1 MEITSSGRC
10 FLPFADPS
18 NRFVMELAGVLQ
30 MKLRFYSGAIG
41 VDRAHAEMEAIAD
54 LTCASSVSYEL
65 EYFQLSVGGLGD
77 TVIILSSH
85 PNSLKD
91 PWRDSRRQINLPTEH

>member
-1 MEITSSGRC
+1 
-10 FLPFADPS
+10 
-18 NRFVMELAGVLQ
+18 

-65 EYFQLSVGGLGD
+65 EYFQLSVGELGD
-77 TVIILSSH
+77 AAIILSSH
-85 PNSLKD
+85 RNALQD
-91 PWRDSRRQINLPTEH
+91 AGRDSSRQINLTAKHRVNRSHHLF